1 MCRFPP
7 RKRQHSV
14 DSGRAIRASQASTFS
29 SLDFVK
35 FLLPDTGVDF
45 RGNSPTRRISSFSFP
60 PLKNA
65 HFHDSFLDVSRG
77 FGNLRQKRGCCV
89 FARGYAIPS
98 IVPFRIRRRL
108 SQSVSDRRA
117 DASADSK
124 FSADSRLR
132 YISVLSARLSARLTA
147 S

>member
-7 RKRQHSV
+7 RVWQHSV
-14 DSGRAIRASQASTFS
+14 DSARAIRSSQASTFS

-45 RGNSPTRRISSFSFP
+45 RGNSPTRRISSSPFP
-60 PLKNA
+60 SVKNA

-77 FGNLRQKRGCCV
+77 FGNLRQNRGCCV

-98 IVPFRIRRRL
+98 TVPFRIRRRL
-108 SQSVSDRRA
+108 SQSVSARRA

-124 FSADSRLR
+124 FSAGSH
-132 YISVLSARLSARLTA
+132 AQH
-147 S
+147 

>member
-45 RGNSPTRRISSFSFP
+45 RGNAPTRHISSFPFP
-60 PLKNA
+60 SVKNA

-108 SQSVSDRRA
+108 SQSVSARRA

-124 FSADSRLR
+124 FSAGSH
-132 YISVLSARLSARLTA
+132 AQH
-147 S
+147 

>member
-60 PLKNA
+60 SLKNA

-124 FSADSRLR
+124 FSAGSH
-132 YISVLSARLSARLTA
+132 AQH
-147 S
+147 